1 MTKCVTLAL
10 STQLVIRNSNMGH
23 LSQRRENRGGERGS
37 LSPPDRVQELNN
49 NSTSLD
55 QNNQNKMSVLP
66 ADCNFGHLDVLI
78 QATLVNIPQKSL
90 FFPPVRTELL
100 CNLLYVARSYIQ
112 FT

>member
-1 MTKCVTLAL
+1 
-10 STQLVIRNSNMGH
+10 MGH

-78 QATLVNIPQKSL
+78 QATLVNIPLKNPYFSLQSELNFSATCFMLHAVTSNLHKSKENRKYD
-90 FFPPVRTELL
+90 FFLV
-100 CNLLYVARSYIQ
+100 CK
-112 FT
+112 